1 MNFFEAL
8 EKVNEEKKEKNLENH
23 SVQEKNE
30 SGEELFEM
38 KKPELQEDTEK
49 RKTFT
54 SYSKE
59 EVDAKFSELLAKIEN
74 IGKVEEKGEE

>member
-8 EKVNEEKKEKNLENH
+8 EKVNEEKEKNVKNH

-38 KKPELQEDTEK
+38 EKPELQEDEEK
-49 RKTFT
+49 EKTFT

-74 IGKVEEKGEE
+74 ISKVEEKGEE

>member
-8 EKVNEEKKEKNLENH
+8 EKVNEEKEKNVKNH
-23 SVQEKNE
+23 SVQEESE

-38 KKPELQEDTEK
+38 EKPELQEDEEK
-49 RKTFT
+49 GKTFT

-74 IGKVEEKGEE
+74 ISKVEEKGEE

>member
-8 EKVNEEKKEKNLENH
+8 EKVNEEKEKNVKIH
-23 SVQEKNE
+23 SVQEESE

-38 KKPELQEDTEK
+38 EKPELQEDEEK
-49 RKTFT
+49 GKTFT